1 MITKAF
7 KMAAYGLNCLK
18 QVMNSDIPE
27 VQTIKKIGAAI
38 ANGTLQGIHMIGE
51 ASFPQAISPSPAYST
66 IKNG

>member
-27 VQTIKKIGAAI
+27 VQTIKKIGSAI
-38 ANGTLQGIHMIGE
+38 ANGTLQGIQMIGE
-51 ASFPQAISPSPAYST
+51 ASFPQSPKTQHAYA
-66 IKNG
+66 KNTNG